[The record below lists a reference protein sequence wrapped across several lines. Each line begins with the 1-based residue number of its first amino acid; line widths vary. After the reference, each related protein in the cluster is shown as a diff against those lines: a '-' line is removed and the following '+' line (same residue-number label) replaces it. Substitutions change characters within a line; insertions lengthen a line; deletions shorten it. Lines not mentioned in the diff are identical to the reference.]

1 MASMMRA
8 ARLFAPGD
16 LRCVEVGK
24 PVIEKEDDVIIK
36 VKACGVC
43 GSDIMR
49 VMVKGAYRHPITMGH
64 EFSGIVRQTGN
75 AVTAVVPG
83 DRVTAVPLISC
94 GKCDY
99 CLIGQYVFCEDYT
112 YPGSRTDGAMAEYV
126 KIRAQNVMKLP
137 LNVDFEAGAMTD
149 PVSVAL
155 HAVRKCGIEPG
166 YKAAVYGLGAIGF
179 LTVQWLKIIGC
190 ATVFAIDIFDEKLEL
205 AGSLGADYCIN
216 ARTQNPVE
224 AILQNTGKQGVDAVI
239 ELAGSKISQIQA
251 IDSAKKM
258 GKVILCGI
266 SYDDLLIPYQTLSRI
281 LRSELH
287 VMGAWNSLNSPL
299 PINEWD
305 SALKF
310 INSGRIKCA
319 PLISHRFRLEDCA
332 KAFDMMFNKKEVFSK
347 VMFKPED

>member
-24 PVIEKEDDVIIK
+24 PVIQKEDDVIIK

-112 YPGSRTDGAMAEYV
+112 YPGSRTDGAMAEYI
-126 KIRAQNVMKLP
+126 KIRAQNVMRLP
-137 LNVDFEAGAMTD
+137 INVDFEAGAMTD
-149 PVSVAL
+149 P
-155 HAVRKCGIEPG
+155 
-166 YKAAVYGLGAIGF
+166 
-179 LTVQWLKIIGC
+179 
-190 ATVFAIDIFDEKLEL
+190 
-205 AGSLGADYCIN
+205 
-216 ARTQNPVE
+216 
-224 AILQNTGKQGVDAVI
+224 
-239 ELAGSKISQIQA
+239 
-251 IDSAKKM
+251 
-258 GKVILCGI
+258 
-266 SYDDLLIPYQTLSRI
+266 
-281 LRSELH
+281 
-287 VMGAWNSLNSPL
+287 
-299 PINEWD
+299 
-305 SALKF
+305 
-310 INSGRIKCA
+310 
-319 PLISHRFRLEDCA
+319 
-332 KAFDMMFNKKEVFSK
+332 
-347 VMFKPED
+347 